1 MVGMAIVESC
11 RKLLDAMRRDDG
23 TYRTY
28 DEMIAEGIPTFYE
41 GYWKATLRNNEGE
54 VQHCTDMDG
63 TTGQGYPFAN
73 HMFGIFLAE
82 VAVEVKTGKTTVEKF
97 TLCGDVGKINN
108 FLVVDGQQMG
118 GIAQGIGLAI
128 KEDFVDVKTH
138 NNLLTCGLPYIKDI
152 PDDIQLIHMETPREF
167 GPFGAAGTG
176 EMPLSAPHAAVGNAI
191 CNAVGA
197 RVKDLPI
204 TAEKILAAMKK

>member
-1 MVGMAIVESC
+1 
-11 RKLLDAMRRDDG
+11 MRRDDG

-63 TTGQGYPFAN
+63 ATGQGYPFAN

-82 VAVEVKTGKTTVEKF
+82 VAVETKTGKTTVEKF

-118 GIAQGIGLAI
+118 GIAQGIGLALT
-128 KEDFVDVKTH
+128 ENFADVKKH
-138 NNLLTCGLPYIKDI
+138 KQSRRVRLPLHQGRSRRHSIDPHGNPPGI
-152 PDDIQLIHMETPREF
+152 RPLRRLRD
-167 GPFGAAGTG
+167 G

-191 CNAVGA
+191 CNAVG
-197 RVKDLPI
+197 PG
-204 TAEKILAAMKK
+204 